1 MEDKKLN
8 NENELIEI
16 KHQRDLA
23 RFGVGNILINDQ
35 DLLRNNADDEDA
47 IADVGPNADNA
58 PKYKPSIRLLLC
70 TPNFQKRG
78 KNIFKH
84 NKYFKV
90 LYRTD
95 VTQNNKHHLIV
106 DMKTEPT
113 SRKNWSELK
122 EFCSNGTKSYESRK
136 IRDQNQLNDLKIKHN
151 MIQC

>member
-1 MEDKKLN
+1 MNESENDYGNPQTPWGLSLIDSIKYGPEEDIDTAKK
-8 NENELIEI
+8 
-16 KHQRDLA
+16 D
-23 RFGVGNILINDQ
+23 
-35 DLLRNNADDEDA
+35 
-47 IADVGPNADNA
+47 A